1 MESRTTAKYQV
12 IQDAGGWRF
21 RFYCDA
27 SGALG
32 CATEV
37 YRGERPEDALATA
50 WESEG
55 RRQFN
60 RCGRCGRWV
69 INAMYNVD
77 SLQCV
82 DCAPWTTRSAP
93 PAARTCGERGERRMH
108 EAVLQED
115 DRARLGFGETCMK
128 QLRVCP
134 ECGQLAAP
142 GEPRCRGCHAPLP
155 DRTLYELYLSRHT
168 VCPGCRT
175 VARPGAR
182 YCHVCGRRLPADKP
196 NPTTEKGE
204 NTT

>member
-1 MESRTTAKYQV
+1 
-12 IQDAGGWRF
+12 
-21 RFYCDA
+21 
-27 SGALG
+27 
-32 CATEV
+32 
-37 YRGERPEDALATA
+37 
-50 WESEG
+50 
-55 RRQFN
+55 
-60 RCGRCGRWV
+60 
-69 INAMYNVD
+69 
-77 SLQCV
+77 
-82 DCAPWTTRSAP
+82 
-93 PAARTCGERGERRMH
+93 MH

-115 DRARLGFGETCMK
+115 DRARLGFGETCMM

>member
-32 CATEV
+32 CDTKV
-37 YRGERPEDALATA
+37 YRGERPEDALAAA

-82 DCAPWTTRSAP
+82 DCAPWTARIVFCPACGAKTRKDDAVCF
-93 PAARTCGERGERRMH
+93 ACGADLRGE
-108 EAVLQED
+108 
-115 DRARLGFGETCMK
+115 GGGGTCM
-128 QLRVCP
+128 R
-134 ECGQLAAP
+134 
-142 GEPRCRGCHAPLP
+142 
-155 DRTLYELYLSRHT
+155 
-168 VCPGCRT
+168 
-175 VARPGAR
+175 R
-182 YCHVCGRRLPADKP
+182 YCRR
-196 NPTTEKGE
+196 TTAQGS
-204 NTT
+204 TSVRRA

>member
-1 MESRTTAKYQV
+1 
-12 IQDAGGWRF
+12 
-21 RFYCDA
+21 
-27 SGALG
+27 
-32 CATEV
+32 
-37 YRGERPEDALATA
+37 
-50 WESEG
+50 
-55 RRQFN
+55 
-60 RCGRCGRWV
+60 
-69 INAMYNVD
+69 
-77 SLQCV
+77 
-82 DCAPWTTRSAP
+82 
-93 PAARTCGERGERRMH
+93 MH

-168 VCPGCRT
+168 VCPGCRP

>member
-37 YRGERPEDALATA
+37 YRGERPEDALAAA

-60 RCGRCGRWV
+60 RCGRCGRLV

-82 DCAPWTTRSAP
+82 DCAPWTARIVFCPACGAKTRKDDAVCSACGADLRGKVVIVNNAR
-93 PAARTCGERGERRMH
+93 AAAQI
-108 EAVLQED
+108 AVE
-115 DRARLGFGETCMK
+115 
-128 QLRVCP
+128 
-134 ECGQLAAP
+134 LA
-142 GEPRCRGCHAPLP
+142 
-155 DRTLYELYLSRHT
+155 
-168 VCPGCRT
+168 
-175 VARPGAR
+175 
-182 YCHVCGRRLPADKP
+182 K
-196 NPTTEKGE
+196 
-204 NTT
+204 